1 MKIEILD
8 SFIDKVFLWKWGL
21 NMNNEVVGKKLKDV
35 RAEIFT
41 PEEIIEST
49 MRVPIISAI
58 IEARHEQGISQKQLE
73 ELSGVKQPVIARM
86 ETGKTNLQL
95 DTILKIL
102 ASLDK
107 TLTGCSAKS

>member
-1 MKIEILD
+1 
-8 SFIDKVFLWKWGL
+8 
-21 NMNNEVVGKKLKDV
+21 
-35 RAEIFT
+35 
-41 PEEIIEST
+41 
-49 MRVPIISAI
+49 MRVAIISAI

-102 ASLDK
+102 ASLGK
-107 TLTGCSAKS
+107 TLTVVPLNHE